1 MGEGN
6 ASPILYKTN
15 MEKYVH
21 IDLHDNCHHD
31 YISGFNVNIIEG
43 LETNISS
50 FVNAKGYVPKQ
61 GDMIY
66 LLPGV
71 NIPRVKLKDLA
82 LNLGIRVVRDPEKAN
97 VIFSGK
103 STLGKMTTSQWYYI
117 ADANT
122 IFENVKTIARD
133 DYYIEKLET
142 ALAASGATKICANWS
157 DMRSSLCRGNSDIYD
172 SSYVYG
178 IEPEYQEAYDAI
190 QGKNIYD
197 ESELIANINGDDS
210 TVIDEEVFQ
219 QLKNMFESSDSDNHI
234 LAMEIMANS
243 HYENSVL
250 YLLMLISDFSGVIS
264 NTHTKNHVNFK
275 SMLAYFNWVPRQI
288 SSQSADDIIKMIDE
302 KGLLTLDMIKI
313 LYKEYTDD
321 IHRNIAYDEVFEI
334 KEVTIKQD
342 YLDKLNLT
350 SLNLINPEEL
360 EVTDPVDEIVTDE
373 LIEAAITNIKRDE
386 LKSELIAIEE
396 ELAKEDLVPVK
407 EEEESNNNQIEEKNG
422 DDFEWF

>member
-1 MGEGN
+1 
-6 ASPILYKTN
+6 
-15 MEKYVH
+15 MEKFVH
-21 IDLHDNCHHD
+21 IKLSSNSDSNT
-31 YISGFNVNIIEG
+31 IRGFDATIIESLG
-43 LETNISS
+43 DSVST
-50 FVNAKGYVPKQ
+50 FVNSKGYVPAK
-61 GDMIY
+61 GDTIY

-71 NIPRVKLKDLA
+71 NIPRMKLKDLA
-82 LNLGIRVVRDPEKAN
+82 LNLGIRVVRDPAKAT
-97 VIFSGK
+97 VVFSGK
-103 STLGKMTTSQWYYI
+103 SSVGKLTTSNWYYF

-122 IFENVKTIARD
+122 ILNNVKKLCND
-133 DYYIEKLET
+133 QYYIDKLET
-142 ALAASGATKICANWS
+142 AIASTGAERVCSNWS
-157 DMRSSLCRGNSDIYD
+157 DMRNTLCNGDMGIYVNQ
-172 SSYVYG
+172 YVYG
-178 IEPEYQEAYDAI
+178 IEPEYQETYDAI
-190 QGKNIYD
+190 QGKPIYC
-197 ESELIANINGDDS
+197 ESELLTNINGDDS
-210 TVIDEEVFQ
+210 TVIDYDVYK
-219 QLKNMFESSDSDNHI
+219 QLKSMFESSDDDNHI

-243 HYENSVL
+243 HYENSIL

-264 NTHTKNHVNFK
+264 NTHTRNHVNFK
-275 SMLAYFNWVPRQI
+275 SMLAYFNWVPRQVG
-288 SSQSADDIIKMIDE
+288 SQDADDIIKIINE

-321 IHRNIAYDEVFEI
+321 IHRNIAYDQVFEI

-360 EVTDPVDEIVTDE
+360 EVTDSVDEIVTDE
-373 LIEAAITNIKRDE
+373 LIEAAINNIKRDE

>member
-1 MGEGN
+1 
-6 ASPILYKTN
+6 
-15 MEKYVH
+15 MEKFVH
-21 IDLHDNCHHD
+21 IDLNNGSEGNN
-31 YISGFNVNIIEG
+31 IRGFNVDIIEG
-43 LETNISS
+43 LEDSVST
-50 FVNAKGYVPKQ
+50 FVNSKGYVPTK
-61 GDMIY
+61 GDTIY

-71 NIPRVKLKDLA
+71 NIPRMKLKDLA
-82 LNLGIRVVRDPEKAN
+82 LNLGIRVVRDPEKAT

-103 STLGKMTTSQWYYI
+103 SSVGKLTTSTWYYF

-122 IFENVKTIARD
+122 ILENVKKLCND
-133 DYYIEKLET
+133 DYYIDKLDVAISST
-142 ALAASGATKICANWS
+142 GATKVCSGWS
-157 DMRSSLCRGNSDIYD
+157 DMRNTLCNGDTSIYA
-172 SSYVYG
+172 SQYIYG
-178 IEPEYQEAYDAI
+178 IEPEYIDTYNAI
-190 QGKNIYD
+190 QGKPIYC
-197 ESELIANINGDDS
+197 ESELLTNINGDDS
-210 TVIDEEVFQ
+210 TIIDYDVYK
-219 QLKNMFESSDSDNHI
+219 QLKNMFESSDDDNHI

-243 HYENSVL
+243 HYENSIL
-250 YLLMLISDFSGVIS
+250 YLLMLISDFSHKIS

-288 SSQSADDIIKMIDE
+288 SSQCADDIIKIIDE

-313 LYKEYTDD
+313 LYKEYTGD
-321 IHRNIAYDEVFEI
+321 IHRNIAYDDVFEI

-373 LIEAAITNIKRDE
+373 LIEAAITNIQRAE

-396 ELAKEDLVPVK
+396 ELSADQGTP
-407 EEEESNNNQIEEKNG
+407 EEESNNNQIEEKDG